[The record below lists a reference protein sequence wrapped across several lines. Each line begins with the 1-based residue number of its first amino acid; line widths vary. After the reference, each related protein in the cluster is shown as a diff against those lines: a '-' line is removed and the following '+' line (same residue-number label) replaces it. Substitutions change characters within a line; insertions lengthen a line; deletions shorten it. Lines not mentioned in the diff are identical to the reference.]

1 MRYFYIILIFY
12 VYALLS
18 ICFGKTGYPSFDVF
32 HSPSQLSLGGAV
44 FLNPSPIS
52 SKMNPSVADTGKK
65 FSTSIIRYHANIIS
79 QSVGLSVPW
88 RNGVGTF
95 FISHISYGTFNG
107 YDTDGDP
114 TGKYQSGDT
123 WLNGVYSKQL
133 KFFPVRTG
141 FSIQYFNS
149 VLKDHN
155 IIALLFSLGSEVFI
169 HSVNGSLGV
178 SFHNI
183 GFTFKTNN
191 FAKGSFAPKTVLSGS
206 KELAHLPLTLFF
218 DSVYLNQGGESDVF
232 LGCIFKLK
240 NNLRFQ
246 WGSST
251 RKINHNIN
259 QDIFQTIL
267 GATGLGI
274 GYCTDQTKFHYG
286 TFVFGTGASSHGL
299 EITVQL

>member
-1 MRYFYIILIFY
+1 
-12 VYALLS
+12 
-18 ICFGKTGYPSFDVF
+18 
-32 HSPSQLSLGGAV
+32 
-44 FLNPSPIS
+44 
-52 SKMNPSVADTGKK
+52 MNPSVADTGKN

-88 RNGVGTF
+88 RNGVGTL

-191 FAKGSFAPKTVLSGS
+191 FAKGSFEPKTVLSGS

-218 DSVYLNQGGESDVF
+218 DSVYLNCLLYTSPSPRD
-232 LGCIFKLK
+232 
-240 NNLRFQ
+240 
-246 WGSST
+246 
-251 RKINHNIN
+251 
-259 QDIFQTIL
+259 
-267 GATGLGI
+267 
-274 GYCTDQTKFHYG
+274 
-286 TFVFGTGASSHGL
+286 
-299 EITVQL
+299 